1 MLNAIVVLED
11 NKNRRELNLK
21 YKMVDDMPITKVS
34 FENLGNGIFY
44 SFRQVYK
51 SLGAEV
57 ELVINADKVVEI
69 KTI

>member
-51 SLGAEV
+51 ALGAEV

-69 KTI
+69 RTI